1 MGPRVRVVGLGLAVV
16 LAGAAL
22 LPVSGTA
29 QEATSSS
36 VSKRKVRSSVVPV
49 YPALAREMN
58 VMGKVRIEATISADG
73 RVTGTK
79 VLGGSPLLVN
89 ASLDAIQKWRFEPEP
104 KETTETFEF
113 NFDKPE

>member
-1 MGPRVRVVGLGLAVV
+1 MGPRGRIAGLGLAVI
-16 LAGAAL
+16 LGSAAL
-22 LPVSGTA
+22 LPPSGMA

-49 YPALAREMN
+49 YPELAKEMN
-58 VMGKVRIEATISADG
+58 VTGRVKIEATIDADG
-73 RVTGTK
+73 HVVGTK

-89 ASLDAIQKWRFEPEP
+89 ASLDAIQKWRFEPAP
-104 KETTETFEF
+104 KTTTETFEF